1 MSGKRKLE
9 TTVSAVHEEKK
20 PKDSQSIIDD
30 SSGATSTKTMTTP
43 TSVIQNSPQ
52 TLLNTTNRL
61 PGTQQ
66 PKKIKATTITATP
79 LQPGQPI
86 PSGTSVFMSGGK
98 TYCIPKSML
107 AKHKLQLQQ
116 QQQTSIPTLPVTPL
130 PPPGIT
136 NVLIAS
142 NIGGKNLKYQVW
154 EGFFGSVKHYQ
165 FVRKKI
171 KNLNFQQIFGYRF
184 AYLRPM

>member
-1 MSGKRKLE
+1 MSGKRKSE
-9 TTVSAVHEEKK
+9 STISAAHEEKK
-20 PKDSQSIIDD
+20 PKDSQSIIVH

-66 PKKIKATTITATP
+66 PKKINSIKATTITATP

-98 TYCIPKSML
+98 TYCIPKSM
-107 AKHKLQLQQ
+107 Q
-116 QQQTSIPTLPVTPL
+116 
-130 PPPGIT
+130 G
-136 NVLIAS
+136 
-142 NIGGKNLKYQVW
+142 
-154 EGFFGSVKHYQ
+154 
-165 FVRKKI
+165 
-171 KNLNFQQIFGYRF
+171 
-184 AYLRPM
+184 